1 MRNELKS
8 SEVKETRDA
17 NKGYEDRLAK
27 MISGGIYNAISCVE
41 NESLR
46 TQLRYCMEPPGHLY
60 RSKMALMITD
70 ALNGNPKSAIPFGLS
85 LEFIQ
90 TFSLIHD
97 DIMDRSD
104 LRRGKPTA
112 YKEYGLNSAILLGDA
127 FFAMAFE
134 AVDRLETPDGRKEKL
149 ADLLARSTF
158 QLADGQMMDIG
169 LEGSTTLP
177 SVGDYMKMIGLK
189 TASLFSVA
197 AEGAGV
203 IAGVSPSTR
212 KDLREFGRLIGLSYQ
227 IKDDI
232 EDLRDG
238 IRNEVGRNVLVID
251 AFVLL
256 DDKKSFRLM
265 EVLRRGEKSSKAEI
279 DEVYDFIIDSGA
291 PEKAERRIVKC
302 TERAKDIALSLPCK
316 AGRQRLVTFIDKVFP
331 FQAKDDE
338 DESEEYGVLDEI

>member
-1 MRNELKS
+1 MK
-8 SEVKETRDA
+8 DA
-17 NKGYEDRLAK
+17 NREFEDCLAK
-27 MISGGIYNAISCVE
+27 MLSGEIYNAISCVE

-60 RSKMALMITD
+60 RSKLALMITD
-70 ALNGNPKSAIPFGLS
+70 ALNGNPQSAVPFGLS

-97 DIMDRSD
+97 DIMDRSA

-134 AVDRLETPDGRKEKL
+134 AIGRLETLDGRKGKL
-149 ADLLARSTF
+149 AGLLARSTF
-158 QLADGQMMDIG
+158 QLADGQMMDLK
-169 LEGSTTLP
+169 LEDLTTLP
-177 SVGDYMKMIGLK
+177 SVGDYMKMVERK
-189 TASLFSVA
+189 TASLFAVA

-203 IAGVSPSTR
+203 ITGASPSTR
-212 KDLREFGRLIGLSYQ
+212 KNLREFGRLIGLSYQ

-232 EDLRDG
+232 EDLRDNL
-238 IRNEVGRNVLVID
+238 RNEVGRNILVID

-265 EVLRRGEKSSKAEI
+265 EVLRRGEKSSQAEI
-279 DEVYDFIIDSGA
+279 DEVYDFIMGSGA

-302 TERAKDIALSLPCK
+302 IERAKEIVSGLPCEE
-316 AGRQRLVTFIDKVFP
+316 GRQRLVALIDKVFP
-331 FQAKDDE
+331 YRTDVDE
-338 DESEEYGVLDEI
+338 DEEYGELDEF